1 MSAHE
6 DNSSGA
12 VLVAGGSGG
21 VGRAICA
28 SFARAGFPVTFTY
41 NRNRAAAD
49 ELARDIAAAGGVADA
64 HQLDLTDAEAAARIV
79 ESAAAKFGALHSVV
93 YAAGPSFEMNFVFKI
108 APKTWADV
116 FAADVNGCFNL
127 FSAALQVFRRQKR
140 GNFVALSTCA
150 LNRPPKA
157 DILSAAPKAAID
169 MLVKTIAKEEGR
181 NGIRA
186 NCVELGFIDAGLA
199 AHHIQHTWSP
209 ELVERIKKE
218 TPLGRFGRAEEVAA
232 AVAFLCSDQAAFIT
246 GQALAVDG
254 GASL

>member
-1 MSAHE
+1 MSSHQELSA
-6 DNSSGA
+6 GA

-21 VGRAICA
+21 VGRAICL
-28 SFARAGFPVTFTY
+28 SFARSRIPVAFTF
-41 NRNRAAAD
+41 NRNREAAE
-49 ELARDIAAAGGVADA
+49 ELARQIGAEGGVCES
-64 HQLDLTDAEAAARIV
+64 HQLDLTDAEATARVV
-79 ESAAAKFGALHSVV
+79 EAAAGRFGTLSHVV
-93 YAAGPSFEMNFVFKI
+93 YAAGPSFEMNFVIKI
-108 APKTWADV
+108 EPKTWADV

-127 FSAALQVFRRQKR
+127 FSAALQTFRRQGR
-140 GNFVALSTCA
+140 GNLVALSTCA

-181 NGIRA
+181 NNIRA
-186 NCVELGFIDAGLA
+186 NTVELGFIEAGLA
-199 AHHIQHTWSP
+199 AYHIQHTWSP
-209 ELVERIKKE
+209 ELIQRIKKE

>member
-1 MSAHE
+1 MSAHQ
-6 DNSSGA
+6 DDSGGA

-28 SFARAGFPVTFTY
+28 RLARAGSPVAFTY
-41 NRNRAAAD
+41 KRNRAAAG
-49 ELARDIAAAGGVADA
+49 ELVLEVGRAGGVAEA
-64 HQLDLTDAEAAARIV
+64 HQLDLTNPEATERIV
-79 ESAAAKFGALHSVV
+79 QAVAAKFGALHSVV
-93 YAAGPSFEMNFVFKI
+93 YAAGPSFEMSFVFEI

-116 FAADVNGCFNL
+116 FAVDVHGCFNL
-127 FSAALQVFRRQKR
+127 FSAALQVLRRQKR
-140 GNFVALSTCA
+140 GNLVALSTCA

-199 AHHIQHTWSP
+199 AYHVQHTWSP
-209 ELVERIKKE
+209 ELIERIKRE

-232 AVAFLCSDQAAFIT
+232 AVEFLCSERAAFIT
-246 GQALAVDG
+246 GQSLAVDG